1 MQTKYANQINAG
13 SARRLTYL
21 VYGKFDK
28 YSLEYLMKRRQLL
41 LTLGGLPVIGSLVYA
56 AIAKSKSEKTSTNYA
71 AEATPNS
78 NGSLVNEPL
87 LRFAAI
93 ADNGVGSSD
102 QYAVANAMSQTY
114 QKQPFPF
121 VLMAG
126 DNIYSYGEISSVKAY
141 FEEPYAALL
150 RQDVKFYA
158 VLGNHDIIKTNNG
171 LDQINYK
178 PFNMSDRYYSFKK
191 GTFKKGTF
199 TQGTFIQGMEEKG
212 IIEFFALDTNDNASW
227 EQQLAWLDLQLT
239 NSTAPWKI
247 AYGHHPLYSSGR
259 HGGDPQ
265 LAAKLAPIFAK
276 HRVPLYLCGHDHG
289 YERFVPIAGTT
300 YIVNGGGGAPL
311 YRFGKSDK
319 TAFVSSQFSFMTFD
333 VYEDKIITKAIGT
346 DGKVFDQS
354 VITKTI

>member
-1 MQTKYANQINAG
+1 
-13 SARRLTYL
+13 
-21 VYGKFDK
+21 
-28 YSLEYLMKRRQLL
+28 MKRRQLL

-56 AIAKSKSEKTSTNYA
+56 AIAQSKSEKPSTNYI
-71 AEATPNS
+71 AEATS
-78 NGSLVNEPL
+78 NINEPL
-87 LRFAAI
+87 TNEPLVRFAAI
-93 ADNGVGSSD
+93 ADTGVGSRD
-102 QYAVANAMSQTY
+102 QFAIANTMSQTY

-126 DNIYSYGEISSVKAY
+126 DNIYPYGEISSVKAY
-141 FEEPYAALL
+141 FEEPYAPLL
-150 RQDVKFYA
+150 SQNVKFYA

-171 LDQINYK
+171 LDQINY
-178 PFNMSDRYYSFKK
+178 PLFNMSDRYYSFRK
-191 GTFKKGTF
+191 
-199 TQGTFIQGMEEKG
+199 E
-212 IIEFFALDTNDNASW
+212 IIEFFAIDTNDNAPW
-227 EQQLAWLDLQLT
+227 QEQLAWLDRQLASS
-239 NSTAPWKI
+239 NAPWKI
-247 AYGHHPLYSSGR
+247 VYGHHPLYSSGR

-276 HRVPLYLCGHDHG
+276 HKVPLYLCGHDHG

-333 VYEDKIITKAIGT
+333 VYQDKIITKAIAT

>member
-1 MQTKYANQINAG
+1 
-13 SARRLTYL
+13 
-21 VYGKFDK
+21 
-28 YSLEYLMKRRQLL
+28 MKRRQLL

-71 AEATPNS
+71 AEAPPNS

-126 DNIYSYGEISSVKAY
+126 DNIYSYGEISFVKAY

-178 PFNMSDRYYSFKK
+178 PFNMSDRHYS
-191 GTFKKGTF
+191 FKKGTF
-199 TQGTFIQGMEEKG
+199 TQGMGEKG

-227 EQQLAWLDLQLT
+227 QQQLAWLDLQLT

-247 AYGHHPLYSSGR
+247 VYGHHPLYSSGR